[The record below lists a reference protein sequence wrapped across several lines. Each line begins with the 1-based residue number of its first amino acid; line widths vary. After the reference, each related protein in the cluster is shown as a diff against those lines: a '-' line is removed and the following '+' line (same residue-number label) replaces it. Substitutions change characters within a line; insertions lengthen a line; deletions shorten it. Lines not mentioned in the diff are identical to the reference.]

1 MGPRETVTDGTF
13 RAIRRQAKVCLWPSR
28 PELAVANAIRSRTVA
43 NARST
48 ASSARDNSTFGCGE
62 TGSTTAAAVGKPAT
76 TRSATDRRFP
86 APTARRSSSAGAR
99 ASTSGCSGSTRP
111 APLGGCGSSRRLV
124 RRGMAGAACVGISSL
139 SRAWDRD
146 PVLSRSPSFWISTL
160 IPPHR
165 HRVPERLG
173 EAFHPLYLCRR
184 RKPPGR

>member
-124 RRGMAGAACVGISSL
+124 RRGNGRCRLRRYFFAVACVG
-139 SRAWDRD
+139 
-146 PVLSRSPSFWISTL
+146 SRSGAFALPLILDLNPNPAPPS
-160 IPPHR
+160 
-165 HRVPERLG
+165 
-173 EAFHPLYLCRR
+173 
-184 RKPPGR
+184 PGARETR